1 LVANS
6 TLDLL
11 TWPWTQ
17 PEFYKVGNS
26 LKSPPLG
33 RVLDTSVDIYVD
45 TRLNWVGIKMIS
57 KSSWFS
63 GQLFLTTPAII
74 SDIVFQ
80 FSDVASDLPLNGD
93 MF

>member
-1 LVANS
+1 
-6 TLDLL
+6 
-11 TWPWTQ
+11 
-17 PEFYKVGNS
+17 
-26 LKSPPLG
+26 
-33 RVLDTSVDIYVD
+33 
-45 TRLNWVGIKMIS
+45 MIS

-74 SDIVFQ
+74 SDIVSQ